1 MRTASRTSIFVLAAA
16 VIALLS
22 PLLHAAPIAPLP
34 QFFVTGI
41 NGQPFVDSSTFVRP
55 GNWTLV
61 IVRPD
66 CVPCDTVLGA
76 MSEMSAGQNLVVIVA
91 GTDAAGGAAYAARYP
106 GLASARWYAD
116 PNYETSSL
124 SPLRA
129 APLLF
134 GLRGNM
140 QRWSLAGIVPDL
152 DTVRAALLNWV
163 G

>member
-1 MRTASRTSIFVLAAA
+1 MRIASRTSVFVLAAA

-22 PLLHAAPIAPLP
+22 LRLHAAPLDPLP
-34 QFFVTGI
+34 LFFVVGI
-41 NGQPFVDSSTFVRP
+41 DGQPSVPSSTFVRP

-66 CVPCDTVLGA
+66 CLPCDRVLGVI
-76 MSEMSAGQNLVVIVA
+76 SEMSAEARLVVIVA

-116 PNYETSSL
+116 PNYESSAL
-124 SPLRA
+124 PPYRA
-129 APLLF
+129 APLMY
-134 GLRGNM
+134 GLRGNI

>member
-1 MRTASRTSIFVLAAA
+1 MRTASRTSVFLVAAA

-22 PLLHAAPIAPLP
+22 PLLQAAPIAPLP

-41 NGQPFVDSSTFVRP
+41 NGQPSVNSSTFVRP
-55 GNWTLV
+55 GNWMLV

-66 CVPCDTVLGA
+66 CLPCDKVLSV
-76 MSEMSAGQNLVVIVA
+76 MSEMNAGPSLVVIVA
-91 GTDAAGGAAYAARYP
+91 GTDATGGAAYAARYP
-106 GLASARWYAD
+106 ELASARWYVD
-116 PNYETSSL
+116 PTHETSSL

-129 APLLF
+129 APLMF
-134 GLRGNM
+134 GLRANM